1 MKALYDLIVQ
11 KKAQGKKSLAVLI
24 DPDKTEKLS
33 SLLTYAKTS
42 PPDFFFIGGSL
53 LSDGNLENCIS
64 KIRATTKTPVL
75 LFPGNEMQISSSA
88 DALLLLS
95 VISGRNPE
103 LLIGRHVAAAGMI
116 RASKLEVIPTGYIL
130 VESGAPTA
138 VSYMSNTQPIP
149 RTKNSIAAITAL
161 AGEQLGMKMI
171 YLEAGSGATLPVTAE
186 MISAVKSYISIPL
199 ITGGGLKSAE
209 EILERFAAGADVV
222 VAGNILEEK
231 PELLQMFAETTNSFQ
246 SGKKNSGGQT
256 S

>member
-1 MKALYDLIVQ
+1 MDGTVGEMKALHNLILH

-24 DPDKTEKLS
+24 DPDKTENLS
-33 SLLTYAKTS
+33 ALLANAKAS

-53 LSDGNLENCIS
+53 LSEGNLENCIA
-64 KIRATTKTPVL
+64 KIREATKVPVL

-116 RASKLEVIPTGYIL
+116 RASKLEIIPTGYMLI
-130 VESGAPTA
+130 ESGAPTA

-149 RTKNSIAAITAL
+149 RTKSSIAALTAL

-171 YLEAGSGATLPVTAE
+171 YLEAGSGANLPVPVD
-186 MISAVKSYISIPL
+186 MIAAVKKYISIPL
-199 ITGGGLKSAE
+199 ITGGGLKTPE
-209 EILERFAAGADVV
+209 EIAGRCSAGADVI
-222 VAGNILEEK
+222 VAGNILEED
-231 PELLQMFAETTNSFQ
+231 PGLLQKFCETVHSF
-246 SGKKNSGGQT
+246 
-256 S
+256 

>member
-1 MKALYDLIVQ
+1 MKALYDLLVQ

-33 SLLTYAKTS
+33 ALLNFAKTF

-53 LSDGNLENCIS
+53 LNDGNLESCID
-64 KIRATTKTPVL
+64 KIRKACNVPVL

-116 RASKLEVIPTGYIL
+116 RASKLEIIPTGYVL

-149 RTKNSIAAITAL
+149 RTKDSIAALTAL

-171 YLEAGSGATLPVTAE
+171 YLEAGSGANLPVPVA
-186 MISAVKSYISIPL
+186 MISAVKNYISIPL
-199 ITGGGLKSAE
+199 ITGGGLKTAD
-209 EILERFAAGADVV
+209 EIAARFTAGADVV
-222 VAGNILEEK
+222 VAGNVLEEN
-231 PELLQMFAETTNSFQ
+231 PELLQQFVETAN
-246 SGKKNSGGQT
+246 
-256 S
+256 

>member
-1 MKALYDLIVQ
+1 MKALYNLLVQ

-24 DPDKTEKLS
+24 DPDKTEKLPE
-33 SLLTYAKTS
+33 LLKHAKTF

-53 LSDGNLENCIS
+53 INDGNLENCI
-64 KIRATTKTPVL
+64 RLVREATTIPVL

-116 RASKLEVIPTGYIL
+116 RASGLEIIPTGYIL
-130 VESGAPTA
+130 IESGAPTA

-149 RTKNSIAAITAL
+149 RTKNQIAALTAL

-171 YLEAGSGATLPVTAE
+171 YLEAGSGAELPVPVE
-186 MISAVKSYISIPL
+186 MIAAVQKNISVPL
-199 ITGGGLKSAE
+199 ITGGGLKTAD
-209 EILERFAAGADVV
+209 EINARCKAGADVI
-222 VAGNILEEK
+222 VAGNILEED
-231 PELLQMFAETTNSFQ
+231 PGLLQKFSETVHSF
-246 SGKKNSGGQT
+246 
-256 S
+256 